1 MIAEILEIKGQRLTL
16 RHASDTEI
24 EPSPQIL
31 NSYMWK
37 CVACDPY
44 VKAVLDLAFRCSC
57 HVATAEIGGEDD
69 I

>member
-1 MIAEILEIKGQRLTL
+1 MIVEILKIKGQHLTL

-24 EPSPQIL
+24 ELSPKIL
-31 NSYMWK
+31 ISYMWK

-57 HVATAEIGGEDD
+57 HVAAAEIGREDD